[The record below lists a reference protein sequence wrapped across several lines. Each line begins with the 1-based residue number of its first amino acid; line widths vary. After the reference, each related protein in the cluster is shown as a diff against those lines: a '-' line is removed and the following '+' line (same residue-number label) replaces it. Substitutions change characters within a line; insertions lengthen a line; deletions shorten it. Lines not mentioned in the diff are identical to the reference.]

1 MSSFFGALFNPAMPF
16 IRNAL
21 LAGLL
26 SSVLFGVLGSIV
38 TVKRIAGLAGA
49 ISHAVLG
56 GIGMA
61 LYLSATGKIPGM
73 SPILGAIIFAILAAA
88 IIGIVSLKA
97 KQREDTVINAIWA
110 IGMSIGVLFMAKTPG
125 YTDPTSY
132 LFGNILLIS
141 SRDLIMLAVL
151 DIIVVFLAWRFY
163 PQIEASSFDEEFA
176 QVRGVR
182 TDAVF
187 FILLTITAIAVVLL
201 QTFVGIVMVIAMLT
215 LPAGTAGY
223 AARNLAGMMGLSWL
237 FATVFSVSGLMA
249 GWVLD
254 VPVGAMVVVIAGAVF
269 LGAAASRLL
278 VNRLVK
284 SKRKPLLEE
293 NNISKRSTP

>member
-1 MSSFFGALFNPAMPF
+1 MNSFLGFFSALVNPDFPF
-16 IRNAL
+16 LRNAL
-21 LAGLL
+21 FAGFL

-56 GIGMA
+56 GIGIA
-61 LYLSATGKIPGM
+61 LYLSATGKIPGLQPM
-73 SPILGAIIFAILAAA
+73 VGAIVFAILAAG
-88 IIGIVSLKA
+88 IIGFVSLKA

-125 YTDPTSY
+125 YTDPSSY

-141 SRDLIMLAVL
+141 KQNLVMLAVL
-151 DIIVVFLAWRFY
+151 DCIVVFLSWRFY

-176 QVRGVR
+176 QVRGIP
-182 TDAVF
+182 TQAVF
-187 FILLTITAIAVVLL
+187 LLILSITAIAVVLL

-223 AARNLAGMMGLSWL
+223 SSRSLSGMMILGTIYAGLFSL
-237 FATVFSVSGLMA
+237 GGLAT
-249 GWVLD
+249 GWALD
-254 VPVGAMVVVIAGAVF
+254 LPVGAMVVVIAGAVF
-269 LGAAASRLL
+269 LGTAVGKMIVQR
-278 VNRLVK
+278 RKK
-284 SKRKPLLEE
+284 S
-293 NNISKRSTP
+293 